1 MSNNRDLSI
10 ETSSVKASV
19 KVGHMTGMVKW
30 FNSKSGFGFITVCS
44 ESEHKGSDIFVHYS
58 AIRSANTQYKY
69 LIQGEYVD
77 FDLVSTETGE
87 HKFNAADVT
96 GVNGGAIMCETR
108 RLAFEQSSHSQV
120 QAQSQ
125 SQSQDRRYVVRQP
138 RTNDYAPI
146 QRGSIQRGPRQSRP
160 ESGAKT
166 PRSSQTDGSSDR
178 EPLTRQSSDR

>member
-1 MSNNRDLSI
+1 MSNTRDLSI
-10 ETSSVKASV
+10 QSTETSSVKASV

-108 RLAFEQSSHSQV
+108 RLAFEQSSHSQDRT
-120 QAQSQ
+120 QGRSQ
-125 SQSQDRRYVVRQP
+125 DRTQDRRYVVRPP
-138 RTNDYAPI
+138 RNNDYTP
-146 QRGSIQRGPRQSRP
+146 IQRGPRQPRQ
-160 ESGAKT
+160 ESASKT
-166 PRSSQTDGSSDR
+166 PR
-178 EPLTRQSSDR
+178 